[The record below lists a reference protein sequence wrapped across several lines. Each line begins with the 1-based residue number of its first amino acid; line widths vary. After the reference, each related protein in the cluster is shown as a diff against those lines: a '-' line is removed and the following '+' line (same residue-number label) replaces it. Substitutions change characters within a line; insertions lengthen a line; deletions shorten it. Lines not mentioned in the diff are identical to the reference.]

1 MKSKVSFILLLTI
14 FFPTGCEDNFSKQ
27 STPEWVDKILS
38 RTTNNSSLVGA
49 WSYSSIVSYNNTNCL
64 GEGALSDYNG
74 TVTYGEMDGIR
85 TENLLLTYS
94 DFQQK
99 GYTENAFQDM
109 CSQKNG
115 SLNTSGDCE
124 LTWDTHFEYYLTD
137 DGYCE
142 SYSKNSSKEKFITFC
157 GILAQLDVSTEI
169 TFSWD
174 SDKTEKSGCKIV
186 GLTIQ

>member
-1 MKSKVSFILLLTI
+1 
-14 FFPTGCEDNFSKQ
+14 
-27 STPEWVDKILS
+27 
-38 RTTNNSSLVGA
+38 
-49 WSYSSIVSYNNTNCL
+49 
-64 GEGALSDYNG
+64 
-74 TVTYGEMDGIR
+74 MDGIR
-85 TENLLLTYS
+85 TENLLLTFS

-99 GYTENAFQDM
+99 GYSENLFQDM

-124 LTWDTHFEYYLTD
+124 LTWDTHFKYYLTD

-142 SYSKNSSKEKFITFC
+142 SYSKDSSKGKYITFC
-157 GILAQLDVSTEI
+157 GSLAQLDGSTEI
-169 TFSWD
+169 TFLWD